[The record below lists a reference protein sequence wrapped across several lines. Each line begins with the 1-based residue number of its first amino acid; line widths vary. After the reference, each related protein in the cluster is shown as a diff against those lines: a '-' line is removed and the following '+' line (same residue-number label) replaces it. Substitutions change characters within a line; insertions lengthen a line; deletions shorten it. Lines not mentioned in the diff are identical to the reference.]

1 MGEIVNVS
9 SGESVAL
16 KAIIEH
22 CKLQTGSTSIIN
34 YGALPYRPNE
44 VMDLKCD
51 IAKLELLTNTKIQ
64 LNIFERLN
72 QLM

>member
-1 MGEIVNVS
+1 
-9 SGESVAL
+9 
-16 KAIIEH
+16 
-22 CKLQTGSTSIIN
+22 
-34 YGALPYRPNE
+34 
-44 VMDLKCD
+44 MDLKCD